1 MRDQI
6 MKQNNI
12 KLNKIITYT
21 TLDKI
26 ITNKR
31 TTNETQQ
38 INNNK
43 ENCNLKN

>member
-43 ENCNLKN
+43 ENDNK

>member
-1 MRDQI
+1 

-43 ENCNLKN
+43 ENDNK